1 MQVRRLKDEVSAFKD
16 LRSAQDA
23 AAASGQARE
32 KELRAVLTEKDLNI
46 LDLKRQIASSQKVC
60 S

>member
-1 MQVRRLKDEVSAFKD
+1 MKDEVSAFKD